1 MIVTK
6 AQKRAF
12 LWLWV
17 VMDCIEL
24 PEGLNFV
31 RYLGDLE
38 NGPLLTVSRQSQEP
52 FQYLDLCAI
61 FCALGWKI

>member
-38 NGPLLTVSRQSQEP
+38 NGPTIDSFTPV
-52 FQYLDLCAI
+52 
-61 FCALGWKI
+61 